1 MAYCRVIVD
10 LAAEDVDRLFTYRVP
25 EGMALCPGQRVI
37 APFGPRRLEG
47 WVIELLDAPDLPED
61 KIKDILRPIE
71 ETPLVL
77 PELIELAKW
86 VKSTC
91 HATMASALRLMIPPQ
106 LRGERIREKTV
117 EIARLAI
124 GQGAADEAIA
134 ARKRAKRQVEVL
146 EKLKSGSLPA
156 SGLPREALK
165 ALKEAGLVAIESQER
180 LRTPYHSSNGARSIA
195 PKLTPAQKAAAERI
209 VGAMDGGGGRFLL
222 LGVTGSGKTEVY
234 MRAVNHALKAGKT
247 AIVLVPEIAL
257 TPQMVDWFRARF
269 GADAAVLHS
278 SLTPGERYDEW
289 RRLRTGRARVAIGP
303 RSAVFA
309 PLANLGLIVV
319 DEEHEHTY
327 QSDRHPCYDARDVAR
342 YRCQLSGAALV
353 LGSATPSI
361 ASFMRTR
368 PGVKPQNAL
377 ELIDLPDRIPGSK
390 LPEVEIVDMS
400 LEFTRGNRSIFSA
413 KLQDA
418 LTDCL
423 ARGHQ
428 AILFLNRR
436 GYATFVSCRACGHV
450 EKCDACDVSMTY
462 HQSDNLLRCHYC
474 GATRR
479 PPGKCPACGSPSIRF
494 FGAGTQK
501 VAEEAQK
508 LFPDAKLL
516 RVDTDTTRGRDAHEK
531 LLSAFRRGEADILI
545 GTQMIAKGLDF
556 PNVTLVGVVAAD
568 MALNLPDYRS
578 AERTFQLI
586 TQVSGRAGRAKDPG
600 RVIVQTYQPGHYAVK
615 LAAKADYRAFYEQEV
630 KLRRRALYPP
640 FTSLVR
646 LVVSSKNPEAA
657 RDTALRLDE
666 QLAAWLAETGL
677 EKGVLYRHAREAA
690 IKLLRGETRWQ
701 VFVKLFVPG
710 PADEILEKMR
720 SLSLNPPEG
729 VAIEL
734 EINPSNMI

>member
-1 MAYCRVIVD
+1 MQYCRVIVD
-10 LAAEDVDRLFTYRVP
+10 LAADDVDRLFTYRVP
-25 EGMALCPGQRVI
+25 EGMALSPGQRALV
-37 APFGPRRLEG
+37 PFGPRKLEG
-47 WVIELLDAPDLPED
+47 WVIELTDAPGMPEE
-61 KIKDILRPIE
+61 KIKDVVRPIE
-71 ETPLVL
+71 DYPLLL
-77 PELIELAKW
+77 PDLIELAGWIKA
-86 VKSTC
+86 TC
-91 HATMASALRLMIPPQ
+91 HATMASALRLMIPAQ

-117 EIARLAI
+117 QYARLLLEGA
-124 GQGAADEAIA
+124 AADEAIA
-134 ARKRAKRQVEVL
+134 ARKRAKRQAEAI
-146 EKLKSGSLPA
+146 EKLKDGPLPA
-156 SGLPREALK
+156 SQLNREALK
-165 ALKEAGLVAIESQER
+165 VLEAAGIVELTEQES
-180 LRTPYHSSNGARSIA
+180 LRTPYRASDGSRAVA
-195 PKLTPAQKAAAERI
+195 PALTESQQSAAERI
-209 VGAMDGGGGRFLL
+209 VGAMDSGGGRFLL

-234 MRAVNHALKAGKT
+234 IRAVNHALNAGKT

-269 GADAAVLHS
+269 GANAAVLHS

-289 RRLRTGRARVAIGP
+289 RRLRTGRAKVAIGP

-309 PLANLGLIVV
+309 PLSNLGLIVV

-342 YRCQLSGAALV
+342 TRCEQAGAVLV

-377 ELIDLPDRIPGSK
+377 QLIDLPDRIPGSR
-390 LPEVEIVDMS
+390 LPEVEVVDMS

-418 LTDCL
+418 LSDCL

-436 GYATFVSCRACGHV
+436 GYATFVSCRACGYV
-450 EKCDACDVSMTY
+450 EKCGACDVSMTF
-462 HQSDNLLRCHYC
+462 HQADGLLRCHYC
-474 GATRR
+474 GATRK
-479 PPGKCPACGSPSIRF
+479 PPNTCPACGSPSIRF

-501 VAEEAQK
+501 VTEEAQK
-508 LFPDAKLL
+508 LFPDAKIL
-516 RVDTDTTRGRDAHEK
+516 RMDMDTTRGKDAHETI
-531 LLSAFRRGEADILI
+531 LGAFRRGEAEILI

-600 RVIVQTYQPGHYAVK
+600 RVIVQTYQPEHYAVK
-615 LAAKADYRAFYEQEV
+615 LAAKADYRAFYEREV

-640 FTSLVR
+640 FTSLAR
-646 LVVSSKNPEAA
+646 LVVTAKDADAA
-657 RDTALRLDE
+657 RETALKLDE
-666 QLAAWLAETGL
+666 ELAKWLDETGL
-677 EKGVLYRHAREAA
+677 EKGVLYRHTREAA

-710 PADEILEKMR
+710 PTDEILEKMR
-720 SLSLNPPEG
+720 SISLNPPAG
-729 VAIEL
+729 VAVEL

>member
-1 MAYCRVIVD
+1 MQYCRVIVD
-10 LAAEDVDRLFTYRVP
+10 LASGDVDRLFTYRLP
-25 EGMALCPGQRVI
+25 EGMTLSPGQRALV
-37 APFGPRRLEG
+37 PFGPRKLEG
-47 WVIELLDAPDLPED
+47 WVIELTDAPDLPED
-61 KIKDILRPIE
+61 KIRDVIRPIE
-71 ETPLVL
+71 DYPLL
-77 PELIELAKW
+77 QPGSIDLAKW
-86 VKSTC
+86 LKTTC
-91 HATMASALRLMIPPQ
+91 HSTMAAALRLLIPSQ
-106 LRGERIREKTV
+106 LRGERVHEKTV
-117 EIARLAI
+117 QYARLIIEGTAV
-124 GQGAADEAIA
+124 DEALA
-134 ARKRAKRQVEVL
+134 ARKRAKRQVEAI
-146 EKLKSGSLPA
+146 ERLKGGPLPA
-156 SGLPREALK
+156 TELNREALR
-165 ALKEAGLVAIESQER
+165 ALEAAGIVQLEQQES
-180 LRTPYHSSNGARSIA
+180 LRTPYRASDGARAVA
-195 PKLTPAQKAAAERI
+195 PELTKAQRSAAERI
-209 VGAMDGGGGRFLL
+209 ISAMDSGGGRFLL

-234 MRAVNHALKAGKT
+234 IRAVKHALNAGKT

-289 RRLRTGRARVAIGP
+289 RRLRTGRAKVAIGP

-309 PLANLGLIVV
+309 PLENLGLIVV

-342 YRCQLSGAALV
+342 FRSSQAQAVLV

-377 ELIDLPDRIPGSK
+377 ELIDLPDRIPGSR

-400 LEFTRGNRSIFSA
+400 QEFTKGNRSIFSA

-418 LTDCL
+418 LSDCL

-462 HQSDNLLRCHYC
+462 HQSDGLMRCHYC

-479 PPGKCPACGSPSIRF
+479 PPNTCPACGSPSIRF

-501 VAEEAQK
+501 VAEETQK
-508 LFPDAKLL
+508 MFPDARIL
-516 RVDTDTTRGRDAHEK
+516 RMDMDTTRGRDAHEK
-531 LLSAFRRGEADILI
+531 LLGAFRRGEADILI

-600 RVIVQTYQPGHYAVK
+600 RVVVQTYQPDHYVVK
-615 LAAKADYRAFYEQEV
+615 LAARQDYRAFYEQEV

-640 FTSLVR
+640 FTLLAR
-646 LVVSSKNPEAA
+646 LVVTAKDEAA
-657 RDTALRLDE
+657 ARETALRLDE
-666 QLAAWLAETGL
+666 ELAGWLTETGL

-690 IKLLRGETRWQ
+690 IKLLRGEARWQ

-720 SLSLNPPEG
+720 SLSLDPPQG
-729 VAIEL
+729 VAVEL